1 MAQHELTEDMG
12 RVGSVG
18 ALIGNGVYTPLDL
31 FRYTST
37 DNADPADGT
46 PERALTQQG
55 PGTDYFSINGGTTNL
70 GDYNPSDS
78 SVDYAD
84 WDASKMGT
92 DPFGDAFPGVTQPM
106 SGNDAIEVA
115 AIGWDL
121 TSKGDTLAQ
130 TATDKA
136 LV

>member
-1 MAQHELTEDMG
+1 
-12 RVGSVG
+12 
-18 ALIGNGVYTPLDL
+18 
-31 FRYTST
+31 
-37 DNADPADGT
+37 
-46 PERALTQQG
+46 
-55 PGTDYFSINGGTTNL
+55 
-70 GDYNPSDS
+70 
-78 SVDYAD
+78 
-84 WDASKMGT
+84 MGT
-92 DPFGDAFPGVTQPM
+92 GPFGDAFSGVTQPM

>member
-1 MAQHELTEDMG
+1 MG

-18 ALIGNGVYTPLDL
+18 AALGAGVYTALDL

-37 DNADPADGT
+37 NNADPSAGT
-46 PERALTQQG
+46 PERALTPQG
-55 PGTDYFSINGGTTNL
+55 ANTDYFSIDGGQTNL
-70 GDYNPSDS
+70 GDYNPSNS

-84 WDASKMGT
+84 WSTNMGT

-121 TSKGDTLAQ
+121 TSRGTTLAAE
-130 TATDKA
+130 ATDKA